1 MLFSRACK
9 VSPVSYDEISIYIYI
24 YTSSGRKPPNGG
36 DGTLDIGTSNILE
49 GYISTGFYHIR
60 GPRLELA
67 PLRQLTCIVSRMDSS
82 WRNYVRIYKLEY
94 INNGVIKF
102 LNVPRTIERILF
114 FLIKWTATFQKNI
127 KKESI
132 TRDRSQ
138 AAHAYSTNSLF
149 LLSVFRILSADN
161 AHPA

>member
-24 YTSSGRKPPNGG
+24 YTSSGRKSPNGG
-36 DGTLDIGTSNILE
+36 DRTLDIGTSNILE

-127 KKESI
+127 KKRIHHERQISGSARIFNEFSI
-132 TRDRSQ
+132 SIIGFQ
-138 AAHAYSTNSLF
+138 NSIC
-149 LLSVFRILSADN
+149 R
-161 AHPA
+161 